1 MKHLKQYN
9 ATLFFEIIFNINGIE
24 IIGQIIYDTYL
35 NENFYRIKINKAPP
49 NKYIN
54 IEII

>member
-1 MKHLKQYN
+1 MKHLKQYI

-35 NENFYRIKINKAPP
+35 NENFYLIKINKPPP

-54 IEII
+54 IAII